1 MADDTVATGDEK
13 VKCAPDDRRRFGLA
27 RGTPWWARA
36 WALAAVPVALQAIRG
51 RGRGRAAGV
60 AAAATGAAICSFFRD
75 PYRDPGDGVVLAA
88 ADGVISAV
96 EREPDGRVRIATFMR
111 LQDVHVNRAPTDGIV
126 RELRHRAG
134 GYRPA
139 FRKDSASNERL
150 EWTIDSPLG
159 ELGLVQIAGIA
170 ARRIVPYHAPGQ
182 RIERGQR
189 IGMIRFGSRV
199 DVTLPAGMAAG
210 VRVGQRVRAGLSRLD
225 RASSPPQNSVSIRS
239 LRVSSGG
246 QEHRLASPGQPRQS
260 ARWGESLTVKRRS
273 STPAA
278 RCVSDRSRASAS
290 ARP

>member
-1 MADDTVATGDEK
+1 MADDTVETGDET
-13 VKCAPDDRRRFGLA
+13 VKCGRPDPRRFGLA
-27 RGTPWWARA
+27 RGTPWWVRA
-36 WALAAVPVALQAIRG
+36 WALAAVPGALLGIRG
-51 RGRGRAAGV
+51 RAVGLAV
-60 AAAATGAAICSFFRD
+60 AATGAAVCSFFRD
-75 PYRDPGDGVVLAA
+75 PHRDPGDGVVLAA

-96 EREPDGRVRIATFMR
+96 ERERDGRVRISTFMR

-225 RASSPPQNSVSIRS
+225 RA
-239 LRVSSGG
+239 
-246 QEHRLASPGQPRQS
+246 
-260 ARWGESLTVKRRS
+260 
-273 STPAA
+273 
-278 RCVSDRSRASAS
+278 
-290 ARP
+290 